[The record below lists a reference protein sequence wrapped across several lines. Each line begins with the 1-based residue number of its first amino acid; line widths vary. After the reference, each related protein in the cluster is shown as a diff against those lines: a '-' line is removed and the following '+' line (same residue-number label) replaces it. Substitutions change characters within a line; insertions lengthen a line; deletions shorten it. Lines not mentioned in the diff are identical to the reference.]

1 MGIEWE
7 IPRGLRSFFWVLVSS
22 RSGNNKKKSGVT
34 QVIMGNGKRKS
45 VYKNDLMQHGECVLH
60 KVVILFT
67 FERFSECL
75 SLPFFGVQRMPRVPK
90 NIYCHRENKIF
101 SRGQLFISCPSHN
114 IPIKPYTSPLSFQLQ
129 LLIGRG
135 HFSTNFLPII
145 LHENPSIFPASPFL
159 FISLFSSPSSHLT
172 SSATRNYEIQ
182 RDPLQ
187 LLLCSHFLLPTVK
200 LGIGK

>member
-1 MGIEWE
+1 MRELSAKLTEGE
-7 IPRGLRSFFWVLVSS
+7 I
-22 RSGNNKKKSGVT
+22 KS
-34 QVIMGNGKRKS
+34 I
-45 VYKNDLMQHGECVLH
+45 VYTKYNPY
-60 KVVILFT
+60 
-67 FERFSECL
+67 SAL
-75 SLPFFGVQRMPRVPK
+75 SLPQAKIGSENRFLPAPSSEGAFSVFRRKKPRRFARRGLLSQGKSKYSQGGKVS
-90 NIYCHRENKIF
+90 HR
-101 SRGQLFISCPSHN
+101 LSHN

-129 LLIGRG
+129 LLRGRG

-145 LHENPSIFPASPFL
+145 LHENPSIFPSSPFL
-159 FISLFSSPSSHLT
+159 FFSLFSSPSSHLT

>member
-1 MGIEWE
+1 MQGLHFLSQLGISEDAE
-7 IPRGLRSFFWVLVSS
+7 LCLFQ
-22 RSGNNKKKSGVT
+22 GVRRCLIFPKT
-34 QVIMGNGKRKS
+34 FLSQGKTKYS
-45 VYKNDLMQHGECVLH
+45 QGG
-60 KVVILFT
+60 KVF
-67 FERFSECL
+67 
-75 SLPFFGVQRMPRVPK
+75 
-90 NIYCHRENKIF
+90 HR
-101 SRGQLFISCPSHN
+101 LSHN
-114 IPIKPYTSPLSFQLQ
+114 IPIKPYTSSLSFQLQ

>member
-1 MGIEWE
+1 MG
-7 IPRGLRSFFWVLVSS
+7 SA
-22 RSGNNKKKSGVT
+22 
-34 QVIMGNGKRKS
+34 
-45 VYKNDLMQHGECVLH
+45 
-60 KVVILFT
+60 LFT
-67 FERFSECL
+67 KWSSAEDNGNCQGHYEERKRALCGTENVCHTRLYILIFSWDFRGCQT
-75 SLPFFGVQRMPRVPK
+75 LPFLRGQTMPKFPK
-90 NIYCHRENKIF
+90 NRRLSQGKTKYSLRGKVSHRH
-101 SRGQLFISCPSHN
+101 SHN

-145 LHENPSIFPASPFL
+145 LHKNPSIFPASPFL

-182 RDPLQ
+182 REPLQ

>member
-1 MGIEWE
+1 MILKAQ
-7 IPRGLRSFFWVLVSS
+7 IPKNFPNLSFL
-22 RSGNNKKKSGVT
+22 GA
-34 QVIMGNGKRKS
+34 
-45 VYKNDLMQHGECVLH
+45 
-60 KVVILFT
+60 FT
-67 FERFSECL
+67 PLKTAFSESYVSQGKTKY
-75 SLPFFGVQRMPRVPK
+75 SLRGKVS
-90 NIYCHRENKIF
+90 HRH
-101 SRGQLFISCPSHN
+101 SHN